1 MTPEEL
7 ETKELIERLKD
18 IADQLDYAS
27 YPYCEWADD
36 VRLAA
41 KKLEINSI
49 TKKFDKNGNSK

>member
-7 ETKELIERLKD
+7 KTKELIERLEE
-18 IADQLDYAS
+18 IADQLSYAS

-41 KKLEINSI
+41 LQLKTINI
-49 TKKFDKNGNSK
+49 TKKF